1 MKITDLA
8 ITNRTAIVVLTIALS
23 IGGLLSYVSLPK
35 ESQPQIEFA
44 TIVVTTIYPGASP
57 DDVESIITQEVERE
71 VSTVEGLDEIRSTS
85 TEGVSTVI
93 AEFFPDKDINEA
105 SREVR
110 EAVDIAKTEF
120 PDDVEEPIV
129 SDIDFADF
137 PVLTV
142 NLLTDGSL
150 TALRETAED
159 LQDEIESVP
168 GVSGV
173 DLLGGLEREVQVD
186 VDIAA
191 LQGYNLSINDVVQAI
206 QGENTNIPGGSV
218 DVGPENY
225 LVRVNGEFDTPSEIL
240 DFVVKAPGGTPI
252 YVRDLADVRFGY
264 KDRASYA
271 RLDVLQ
277 RENEDGEMV
286 AVEGAENLQVIRLNV
301 KKSTGENIIEVVQA
315 VEEVIDGY
323 ALPSG
328 TEYVLTGDQ
337 SEQVEIL
344 VKDLENNI
352 IAGILFVVAVLLFF
366 LGVRNATLVGLAIP
380 LSMFLSFL
388 VFSVMGQ
395 TLNFIILFSLII
407 ALGMLVDN
415 AVVIIENIYRFREEG
430 YGPWEAARKGTSEVG
445 LAVAASTATTV
456 AAFAPMLLWPGI
468 IGKFMS
474 YMPLTLIVTLTSSLF
489 VALIINPVIAG
500 YFIKTDEEMDAARDT
515 PREPDP
521 RTRKI
526 ALGLV
531 AFTALVVG
539 IANWQTLVFL
549 AIAIPGLILLYRKA
563 LYPAHKRFANVTVP
577 RMTDAYRG
585 FLGWMLQRDFTDR
598 SGMAGHGGRLAAA
611 LGVFVVGLVLAVLP
625 AALGGATANPEM
637 PPETVEQIRSLLET
651 GAIAFRIGS
660 LIGLVLMIGSVVWAL
675 RSVPDA
681 MFRNTLALGSFTLGF
696 LLLIG
701 GAALNAAAAPAGVLL
716 LAPGGVLL
724 ALGVV
729 GFVLHSLETAFLG
742 GRVSVK
748 VGLVFAAI
756 VVGLVVLLSLAGRI
770 TYGADGEGGVSLVI
784 ELLLLP
790 ILIVAAGG
798 LGMAFHDR
806 VGKRTSFD
814 SPYVFLTDNR
824 ARLLTATFGTL
835 IGVIALFFVAPT
847 GVEFF
852 PTTDPNQILITAE
865 APVGT
870 TIERSNEVSQEVFG
884 RIQDLVES
892 DPETAANTENIATSV
907 GVGGDAQ
914 FGGGSAS
921 AERSSV
927 TLNMVDYEDRAEE
940 SSNTIRRIRESLAG
954 IPGVDLQV
962 TQDQG
967 GPPTG
972 AAVNIEVNGPT
983 FDGIQDVANR
993 LKERLETGVEDG
1005 RIEGLV
1011 DIRDNLNSGRPEYR
1025 VEIDRERAAAFG
1037 LSTRSVAL
1045 AVRGAVNGV
1054 EASQWR
1060 DGKDEYDVTVRLRE
1074 EDRSDLRQ
1082 IESLTILNEGQQVPL
1097 TAVAQIVPASGLGSV
1112 TRLDQERVVTVLGD
1126 AAPGANAN
1134 AVLAQVQAELEDT
1147 VEDLPS
1153 GYTISYTG
1161 ANEEQNESF
1170 SFLTTALLM
1179 GLSLITIILIA
1190 QFNSVKNP
1198 LIIMVAVGLSLIGVL
1213 LGLILTRT
1221 PFGLMTFIGV
1231 ISLAGIVVNNAIVL
1245 VDYIEQLRDRGEDKQ
1260 EAIVDGGATRLRP
1273 VLLTA
1278 FTTVIGLIPLTFG
1291 INIDFVGLI
1300 VNLDPSFSIGS
1311 ENTQFWGP
1319 MGTAIISGL
1328 TFATFLTLVIVPVMY
1343 SAFDSLAL
1351 RLAEARQPDADASAE
1366 LSLDGDGAADGV
1378 LVPSPVPAR

>member
-8 ITNRTAIVVLTIALS
+8 ISNRTAIVVLTLALS

-44 TIVVTTIYPGASP
+44 QIIITTIYPGASP

-71 VSTVEGLDEIRSTS
+71 VATISGLDEVRSTS

-93 AEFFPDKDINEA
+93 AEFFPDKDIDEA

-110 EAVDIAKTEF
+110 EAVDLAKTEF
-120 PDDVEEPIV
+120 PSDVEEPIV
-129 SDIDFADF
+129 SEIDFADF

-142 NLLTDGSL
+142 NLLTEGSL
-150 TALRETAED
+150 TALRTTAED
-159 LQDEIESVP
+159 LQDEIEGVP

-186 VDIAA
+186 IDLAA
-191 LQGYNLSINDVVQAI
+191 LQGYNLSTGDVVAAI
-206 QGENTNIPGGSV
+206 QSENTNIPGGSV

-225 LVRVNGEFDTPSEIL
+225 LLRVNGEFDSPNEIL
-240 DFVVKAPGGTPI
+240 DLVVKAPGGTPI
-252 YVRDLADVRFGY
+252 YVRDVADVRFGY
-264 KDRASYA
+264 KDRTSYA
-271 RLDVLQ
+271 RLELLQ
-277 RENEDGEMV
+277 RENEDGETV
-286 AVEGAENLQVIRLNV
+286 PVENAENLQVIRLNV
-301 KKSTGENIIEVVQA
+301 KKASGENIIEVVDG
-315 VEEVIDGY
+315 VEAVIDGFNF
-323 ALPSG
+323 PRG
-328 TEYVLTGDQ
+328 TEHVLTGDQ
-337 SEQVEIL
+337 SESVETL
-344 VKDLENNI
+344 VEDLENNI
-352 IAGILFVVAVLLFF
+352 IAGILFVIAVLLFF

-380 LSMFLSFL
+380 LSMFLTFL

-415 AVVIIENIYRFREEG
+415 AIVIIENIYRFREEG
-430 YGPWEAARKGTSEVG
+430 YGPWEAAQKGTAEVG

-500 YFIKTDEEMDAARDT
+500 YFIKTEAELSEEKAASGARGE
-515 PREPDP
+515 RNP
-521 RTRKI
+521 RTRMV

-539 IANWQTLVFL
+539 IARWQTLIFL
-549 AIAIPGLILLYRKA
+549 AVAIPALVLLYRNA
-563 LYPAHKRFANVTVP
+563 LAPAHQRFANRTVP
-577 RMTDAYRG
+577 RMTEAYRS
-585 FLGWMLQRDFTDR
+585 FLAWMLKRDYTVRRGLLRNTF
-598 SGMAGHGGRLAAA
+598 A
-611 LGVFVVGLVLAVLP
+611 LGAF
-625 AALGGATANPEM
+625 
-637 PPETVEQIRSLLET
+637 T
-651 GAIAFRIGS
+651 G
-660 LIGLVLMIGSVVWAL
+660 
-675 RSVPDA
+675 
-681 MFRNTLALGSFTLGF
+681 GF
-696 LLLIG
+696 LLLIA
-701 GAALNAAAAPAGVLL
+701 GAALNAAAAPAGYLL
-716 LAPGGVLL
+716 MAPGGI
-724 ALGVV
+724 ALVV
-729 GFVLHSLETAFLG
+729 GILAILGHSLETAFLG
-742 GRVSVK
+742 GRDEPQ
-748 VGLVFAAI
+748 GGALVRRHRRRPHRAAHAL
-756 VVGLVVLLSLAGRI
+756 GQDRLLDRQGHRGGDRHARDPDRARRGGPPRRRQRLGRQDDELRLALHRPNGQPSAA
-770 TYGADGEGGVSLVI
+770 ADGHARHAHRRRRAVRHRADGRGVLPDDGPQPDPDHGRGAHRDDDRALQRSRRGGLRARAGPHRRGPGDGGQHGEHLHERRRRRRRDVRRRLRLVGALLGHAQPRGLCGPRR
-784 ELLLLP
+784 ELL
-790 ILIVAAGG
+790 
-798 LGMAFHDR
+798 
-806 VGKRTSFD
+806 
-814 SPYVFLTDNR
+814 
-824 ARLLTATFGTL
+824 
-835 IGVIALFFVAPT
+835 
-847 GVEFF
+847 
-852 PTTDPNQILITAE
+852 
-865 APVGT
+865 
-870 TIERSNEVSQEVFG
+870 
-884 RIQDLVES
+884 
-892 DPETAANTENIATSV
+892 
-907 GVGGDAQ
+907 GDAQ
-914 FGGGSAS
+914 PDPPEPRWPA
-921 AERSSV
+921 
-927 TLNMVDYEDRAEE
+927 
-940 SSNTIRRIRESLAG
+940 RRR
-954 IPGVDLQV
+954 LQV

-972 AAVNIEVNGPT
+972 AAVNIEVSGKE
-983 FDGIQDVANR
+983 FDQIQAIANR
-993 LKERLETGVEDG
+993 LKAQLEDAADAG
-1005 RIEGLV
+1005 RIEGIV

-1025 VEIDRERAAAFG
+1025 IEIDRERAAAFG
-1037 LSTRSVAL
+1037 LSTQKVAL

-1054 EASQWR
+1054 EASKWR
-1060 DGKDEYDVTVRLRE
+1060 DGKDEYDITVRLRE
-1074 EDRSDLRQ
+1074 QDRENLRQ
-1082 IESLTILNEGQQVPL
+1082 IESLTILDEGQQIPL
-1097 TAVAQIVPASGLGSV
+1097 TAVANIVPASGLGSV

-1134 AVLAQVQAELEDT
+1134 EVLAQVQAELAPVIAE
-1147 VEDLPS
+1147 VPE

-1179 GLSLITIILIA
+1179 GLALITIILIA

-1198 LIIMVAVGLSLIGVL
+1198 LIIMVAVGLSLIGVM

-1221 PFGLMTFIGV
+1221 PFGLMTFIGL

-1260 EAIVDGGATRLRP
+1260 EAIIDGGATRLRP

-1291 INIDFVGLI
+1291 INIDFVGLM

-1351 RLAEARQPDADASAE
+1351 RISAARGEAPEAHHGKAQTAGASGEFAPSGGGRERGHHAGRAARWRRGLWRCGAVAE
-1366 LSLDGDGAADGV
+1366 
-1378 LVPSPVPAR
+1378 PVPRRGARRVGRST

>member
-1 MKITDLA
+1 MRITDLA
-8 ITNRTAIVVLTIALS
+8 ISNRTAIIVLTLALS
-23 IGGLLSYVSLPK
+23 VGGLVSYVSLPK

-93 AEFFPDKDINEA
+93 AEFFPDKDIDEA

-110 EAVDIAKTEF
+110 EAVDLAKTEF

-225 LVRVNGEFDTPSEIL
+225 LVRVDGEFDDPNEIL
-240 DFVVKAPGGTPI
+240 GFVVKAPGGTPI
-252 YVRDLADVRFGY
+252 YVRDVADVRFGY

-277 RENEDGEMV
+277 REGEDGEL
-286 AVEGAENLQVIRLNV
+286 APVENADNLQVIRLNV
-301 KKSTGENIIEVVQA
+301 KKATGENIIEVVKA
-315 VEEVIDGY
+315 AETVIEDY
-323 ALPSG
+323 PLPNG

-430 YGPWEAARKGTSEVG
+430 YGPWEAARKGTAEVG

-500 YFIKTDEEMDAARDT
+500 YFIKTDAEMDAARDA
-515 PREPDP
+515 PRAPDP
-521 RTRKI
+521 RMRRI

-531 AFTALVVG
+531 AFTAIVVG
-539 IANWQTLVFL
+539 VANWQTLIFL
-549 AIAIPGLILLYRKA
+549 AIAIPGLVLLYRKA

-577 RMTDAYRG
+577 RMTEAYRG
-585 FLGWMLQRDFTDR
+585 FLRWMLQRDFRVRTDLPV
-598 SGMAGHGGRLAAA
+598 GRLLAI
-611 LGVFVVGLVLAVLP
+611 LGVFTVGLVLAALP
-625 AALGGATANPEM
+625 AALGGAAQNA
-637 PPETVEQIRSLLET
+637 PPEVAEQVAALLESF
-651 GAIAFRIGS
+651 GAVFRIGS
-660 LIGLVLMIGSVVWAL
+660 LLGLVVMIGAFVWAM
-675 RSVPDA
+675 RSVEDA

-696 LLLIG
+696 LLVVG
-701 GAALNAAAAPAGVLL
+701 GAIINAAAAPAGALL
-716 LAPGGVLL
+716 LVPGGILL
-724 ALGVV
+724 VLGVI
-729 GFVLHSLETAFLG
+729 GFVVHSLETAFLG
-742 GRVSVK
+742 GRTSVK
-748 VGLVFAAI
+748 FGLLFAGI
-756 VVGLVVLLSLAGRI
+756 VLTLIVLLSLAGRI
-770 TYGADGEGGVSLVI
+770 TYGEGGEGGVSLVI

-790 ILIVAAGG
+790 LLVIGAGALG
-798 LGMAFHDR
+798 LLLGGR
-806 VGKRTSFD
+806 TREETSFG

-870 TIERSNEVSQEVFG
+870 TIERSNEVAEEVFG
-884 RIQDLVES
+884 RIEDLVET
-892 DPETAANTENIATSV
+892 DPNTAANTENIATSV

-1025 VEIDRERAAAFG
+1025 VEIDSERAAAFG